1 MQHISPHARRA
12 VFLAGPL
19 AGVLVLAGCVSAP
32 QQRFAPNE
40 APVVLGPSVRDNVTP
55 MEPVLACFADH
66 IAATRRPEVVIGV
79 GDVKDYTG
87 KYSINEGNAI
97 TQGGALMV
105 YSALGKLGGAVR
117 IAERFDPVIAER
129 ELAYADRRQLGDGRT
144 HQLGGGPG
152 GGAQVVPWM
161 PYFGGTINKSDYFI
175 VGGITELNYNINSGG
190 AEVAVNQVGVKAR
203 TFTQSVGVDLR
214 IVDTRSLMVVRTVS
228 LTKQFNGYEVGLNVF
243 RFFGSRLYDVDI
255 GAKGQEPVQM
265 GVRAALEE
273 GVVRLMAAV
282 TQVDHRPCM
291 TLRPG
296 GGEQI
301 PLVPAEQLRKV
312 QNPADASTGAGA
324 APPVVQASP
333 GVAVNAAGSGGAR
346 LTGAALQVAF
356 DFGATTLGGSAL
368 AQIDQVAAAAKKG
381 ATDIVLVARDTENWD
396 ARKRDE
402 LTDQRIAAV
411 TSALAN
417 RGIAPGAITVL
428 WRPDAADTSIH
439 RDGPGLQE
447 VAKLRVGAAVVGG
460 LQAPA
465 PAAASA
471 APAPSAASSAPAT
484 SATGAPAPA
493 TGGDRAAAPPA
504 AQAEPTTASE
514 TVERRAATAAANPD
528 PAAGPGRG
536 S

>member
-1 MQHISPHARRA
+1 MHITQTLSLVATA
-12 VFLAGPL
+12 ALA
-19 AGVLVLAGCVSAP
+19 LAGCTSAP

-40 APVVLGPSVRDNVTP
+40 APVVLGPAVRDNVTP

-66 IAATRRPEVVIGV
+66 IAATRRAPVVIGV

-105 YSALGKLGGAVR
+105 YSALGKLGGAVS

-129 ELAYADRRQLGDGRT
+129 ELAYADRRQLGDGKT
-144 HQLGGGPG
+144 HQLGGPNG
-152 GGAQVVPWM
+152 GQQVPWL
-161 PYFGGTINKSDYFI
+161 PYFGGSINKSDYFI

-190 AEVAVNQVGVKAR
+190 AEFAVNQVGVKAR
-203 TFTQSVGVDLR
+203 TFSQSVGVDLR
-214 IVDTRSLMVVRTVS
+214 IVDTKSLMVVRTVS

-243 RFFGSRLYDVDI
+243 RFFGSKLYDVDI

-291 TLRPG
+291 TMRPG

-301 PLVPAEQLRKV
+301 PTVPADQLRKV
-312 QNPADASTGAGA
+312 DNPGSAGDATVGGAVTS
-324 APPVVQASP
+324 PVVQR
-333 GVAVNAAGSGGAR
+333 GVAVNATGQGGER
-346 LTGAALQVAF
+346 LTGTAAQVSF
-356 DFGATTLGGSAL
+356 EFGATTLGGGSL
-368 AQIDQVAAAAKKG
+368 AQLDQIAVAAKKG

-396 ARKRDE
+396 ARKRDA

-417 RGIAPGAITVL
+417 RGVAPAAISVT

-447 VAKLRVGAAVVGG
+447 IAKLRVGSPVVSGAAT
-460 LQAPA
+460 PA
-465 PAAASA
+465 SSSASA
-471 APAPSAASSAPAT
+471 SDSA
-484 SATGAPAPA
+484 GK
-493 TGGDRAAAPPA
+493 GD
-504 AQAEPTTASE
+504 
-514 TVERRAATAAANPD
+514 
-528 PAAGPGRG
+528 
-536 S
+536 

>member
-1 MQHISPHARRA
+1 MHRISPHARRA
-12 VFLAGPL
+12 VFLAAPL
-19 AGVLVLAGCVSAP
+19 AGALVLAGCTSAP

-129 ELAYADRRQLGDGRT
+129 ELAYADRRQLGDRRT

-152 GGAQVVPWM
+152 GGAQVVPWL

-312 QNPADASTGAGA
+312 QNPADAGA
-324 APPVVQASP
+324 AGGAAAPVVQASP
-333 GVAVNAAGSGGAR
+333 GVAVNAAGSGSGGAR

-356 DFGATTLGGSAL
+356 DFGATVLGGSAL
-368 AQIDQVAAAAKKG
+368 AQIDQVAGAAKKG

-417 RGIAPGAITVL
+417 RGIAPAAITVL

-447 VAKLRVGAAVVGG
+447 IAKLRIGAPVVGNG
-460 LQAPA
+460 PAPAAPQGTATVAPLPSASVAPA
-465 PAAASA
+465 PAPTGDSA
-471 APAPSAASSAPAT
+471 VAPA
-484 SATGAPAPA
+484 G
-493 TGGDRAAAPPA
+493 AAATAAVPDA
-504 AQAEPTTASE
+504 AQTVSASGP
-514 TVERRAATAAANPD
+514 AAAANPD
-528 PAAGPGRG
+528 PAAAPGRG

>member
-1 MQHISPHARRA
+1 MTTFESIRA
-12 VFLAGPL
+12 LPRGKAASRALA
-19 AGVLVLAGCVSAP
+19 ASAAVMSLAGCVVAP
-32 QQRFAPNE
+32 QQQMAPKE
-40 APVVLGPSVRDNVTP
+40 APVVLGPAVRQNVTP
-55 MEPVLACFADH
+55 MEAVLACFGDH
-66 IAATRRPEVVIGV
+66 VAATQRPPFVITV

-105 YSALGKLGGAVR
+105 YSALGKLGGAVQV
-117 IAERFDPVIAER
+117 AERFDPVIAER
-129 ELAYADRRQLGDGRT
+129 ELGYADRRQLGDGRT
-144 HQLGGGPG
+144 HQLAGPG
-152 GGAQVVPWM
+152 GGQAVPWL

-190 AEVAVNQVGVKAR
+190 AEFGVNQVGVKAR
-203 TFTQSVGVDLR
+203 TFSQSVSIDLR

-243 RFFGSRLYDVDI
+243 RFFGSKLYDVDI

-291 TLRPG
+291 TMRPG
-296 GGEQI
+296 GGEPI
-301 PLVPAEQLRKV
+301 PLTPAAELRKV
-312 QNPADASTGAGA
+312 DNPGDAAVGA
-324 APPVVQASP
+324 AAVTSPVAQGS
-333 GVAVNAAGSGGAR
+333 VAVNAGGAGGAR
-346 LTGAALQVAF
+346 LTGTATQVPF
-356 DFGATTLGGSAL
+356 DFGATTLGGASLAL
-368 AQIDQVAAAAKKG
+368 IDQIAGAAKKG
-381 ATDIVLVARDTENWD
+381 TTDIVLVARDTENWD

-417 RGIAPGAITVL
+417 RGVAPGAISIT

-447 VAKLRVGAAVVGG
+447 IAKLRIGSPVVSG
-460 LQAPA
+460 
-465 PAAASA
+465 S
-471 APAPSAASSAPAT
+471 APSSS
-484 SATGAPAPA
+484 SDGAVK
-493 TGGDRAAAPPA
+493 GD
-504 AQAEPTTASE
+504 
-514 TVERRAATAAANPD
+514 
-528 PAAGPGRG
+528 
-536 S
+536 

>member
-1 MQHISPHARRA
+1 MHTPRSLSLATLAAAA
-12 VFLAGPL
+12 VA
-19 AGVLVLAGCVSAP
+19 VLAGCVAAP
-32 QQRFAPNE
+32 QQRFAPGE
-40 APVVLGPSVRDNVTP
+40 APVVLGPAVRDNVTP
-55 MEPVLACFADH
+55 MEAVLACYADH
-66 IAATRRPEVVIGV
+66 VAATRRPPIVIGV

-105 YSALGKLGGAVR
+105 YSALGKLGGAVS

-129 ELAYADRRQLGDGRT
+129 ELAYADRRQLGDGRN
-144 HQLGGGPG
+144 HQVGGPNG
-152 GGAQVVPWM
+152 GQNVPWL

-190 AEVAVNQVGVKAR
+190 AEFAVNQVGVKAR
-203 TFTQSVGVDLR
+203 TFSQSVSVDLR
-214 IVDTRSLMVVRTVS
+214 IVDTKSLMVVRTVS

-243 RFFGSRLYDVDI
+243 RFFGSKLYDVDI

-291 TLRPG
+291 TMRPG

-301 PLVPAEQLRKV
+301 PMVPAAELRKV
-312 QNPADASTGAGA
+312 DNPVDATVGGA
-324 APPVVQASP
+324 AAAMPVGQ
-333 GVAVNAAGSGGAR
+333 GNVAVNATGAGGAR
-346 LTGAALQVAF
+346 LTGSATQVAF
-356 DFGATTLGGSAL
+356 DFGATTLGGSSLAL
-368 AQIDQVAAAAKKG
+368 IDQIAGAAKKG
-381 ATDIVLVARDTENWD
+381 PTDIVLVARDTENWD

-417 RGIAPGAITVL
+417 RGVPPGAISVT

-447 VAKLRVGAAVVGG
+447 IAKLRVGSPVVGA
-460 LQAPA
+460 APA
-465 PAAASA
+465 APAAPAAGAAGAAGAPGAAAAASA
-471 APAPSAASSAPAT
+471 SSTASPSSSPSASASSPAA
-484 SATGAPAPA
+484 SATG
-493 TGGDRAAAPPA
+493 G
-504 AQAEPTTASE
+504 
-514 TVERRAATAAANPD
+514 
-528 PAAGPGRG
+528 
-536 S
+536 